1 VTREVQL
8 RALAPA
14 LLRTVRWHPVAGSAV
29 ASALLLWSRWSD
41 LAVPANALWLLRT
54 VAVLLAVGVAF
65 ALDDPTRPTL
75 AAVPTP
81 LWWRVALRLLCVGL
95 PAALVW
101 LVAVVTA
108 EWQVD
113 GTVAQWAL
121 TLEALTLAA
130 VALAL
135 AGGLARWRGS
145 SDPGTVVAPT
155 MLGLGLLVPQLP
167 GRFALSVG
175 PRPDWAAAHIRWSA
189 LLGVAVL
196 VLALSLRDPAA
207 RHRRGSGRREANIQ
221 I

>member
-14 LLRTVRWHPVAGSAV
+14 LLRAVRWQPVAGSAA
-29 ASALLLWSRWSD
+29 ASALLIWWRWD
-41 LAVPANALWLLRT
+41 ELALPANALWLLRT
-54 VAVLLAVGVAF
+54 VAALLAVGVAF

-81 LWWRVALRLLCVGL
+81 LRWRVAVRLLCVGV

-101 LVAVVTA
+101 LIAVVTA

-145 SDPGTVVAPT
+145 ADPGTVVAPT

-175 PRPDWAAAHIRWSA
+175 PGPDWAAAHIRWSV
-189 LLGVAVL
+189 LLGVAWF

-207 RHRRGSGRREANIQ
+207 RYRRVDQS
-221 I
+221 